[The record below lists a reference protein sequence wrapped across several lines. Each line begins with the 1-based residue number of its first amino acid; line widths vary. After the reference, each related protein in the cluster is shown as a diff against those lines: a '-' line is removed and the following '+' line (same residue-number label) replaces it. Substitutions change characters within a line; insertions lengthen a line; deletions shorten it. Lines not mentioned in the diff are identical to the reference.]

1 MALDLSD
8 QEKTMKSQLNTH
20 ISIAEQ
26 IIEGSISIKSIE
38 EFNSILKIFPNDPA
52 LQKAYS
58 DLLMKKRR
66 SNEAAKSYDKSAQ
79 LFIDSGKILQAID
92 SKLLQWKIKSPS
104 PKEAQLFYTTLHGGN
119 YYETPLKFFFHR
131 LSYRE
136 MIAVV
141 SKLVRVKLPPGKM
154 IRKTGDP
161 GNDLFFIVSGNLK
174 ETIFAP
180 LKNKDETLYQKRTSY
195 LLENQFFGDVYPF
208 KDESTSKSYI
218 ETTTRSELVKITK
231 SNLIKICKKYPN
243 IELGLIDL
251 YKVRKESAA
260 GSAGQKI
267 RKIGRHQLPLKI
279 SLQVFMNGNKNE
291 PLILDGYSRDVSMG
305 GLCVILDGKYKSI
318 SSIYKNVK
326 TAKIEMSLPHEE
338 LAMKV
343 AGTIVWSRDFT
354 WKKRK
359 IVALGFRFKEMSPK
373 FRGMFFMMADSICNN
388 NDG

>member
-1 MALDLSD
+1 
-8 QEKTMKSQLNTH
+8 MKSQLNTH

-26 IIEGSISIKSIE
+26 IIEGSISIKSTE
-38 EFNSILKIFPNDPA
+38 EFESILKIFPSDA
-52 LQKAYS
+52 SLQKAYS
-58 DLLMKKRR
+58 DLLVKKRR
-66 SNEAAKSYDKSAQ
+66 LKEAANSYDRSAQ
-79 LFIDSGKILQAID
+79 LFIDAGKILQAID
-92 SKLLQWKIKSPS
+92 SKMMQWKIKSPS
-104 PKEAQLFYTTLHGGN
+104 PKEAQLFYTTLHGGT
-119 YYETPLKFFFHR
+119 YYETPLKSFFQR

-136 MIAVV
+136 MIAIV

-174 ETIFAP
+174 ETVFVP
-180 LKNKDETLYQKRTSY
+180 LRKKDETLYRKRASY
-195 LLENQFFGDVYPF
+195 LLENQFFGDIYPF
-208 KDESTSKSYI
+208 KDKSTSKSYI
-218 ETTTRSELVKITK
+218 ETTTRSELVRITK
-231 SNLIKICKKYPN
+231 SNLIKICNKYPN

-251 YKVRKESAA
+251 YKVRKESA
-260 GSAGQKI
+260 SSSVGQKI

-279 SLQVFMNGNKNE
+279 NLQVFMNGNKNE
-291 PLILDGYSRDVSMG
+291 PLVLDGYSRDVSMG

-326 TAKIEMSLPHEE
+326 TAKIEMSLPKEE
-338 LAMKV
+338 LALKV

-359 IVALGFRFKEMSPK
+359 IVALGFRFKDMSPK

-388 NDG
+388 GG